1 MINSKK
7 VLGDQVPTGKA
18 KLAWNIPLIISCV
31 ITGLAAGWTGWNKTL
46 KVGENAIPLGK
57 YFIIT
62 FIILVVIGFF
72 LPKKSSARG

>member
-1 MINSKK
+1 MQSLPSQSTRN
-7 VLGDQVPTGKA
+7 LNQCCNP
-18 KLAWNIPLIISCV
+18 PLIISCV